1 MKKNHLIFVTI
12 LLLTSCQSAATI
24 YQSTPSTSPAARDT
38 LSSPEPV
45 IENNATPHLAA
56 LGERVA
62 YIRAGDIHLWQEA
75 TGSVRLTD
83 SGDVAHFSASADGEL
98 IAFTR
103 LLDPGNDRG
112 GEELW
117 SIRADGGNL
126 QRWVSAA
133 ELDALHPGRT
143 GKLRYYEF
151 IPGTHRLLFT
161 TAYHL
166 AQEDYGQPAP
176 EEPASRD
183 LQMIDLDSGERRML
197 LQPGEGG
204 FTFSVSPD
212 GQSILLVNPA
222 EILLVDA
229 DGANRRQ
236 MLTFDKIIG
245 AIGDSESI
253 TVVYHLPRP
262 VWSADAS
269 FFLMAIPPGG
279 YINDVDPTRIW
290 RFSPTGEVTL
300 LMEVVA
306 GPVFFDPMVL
316 SPDGSQVGYLEV
328 LDAMRNIDNLHIVNL
343 GSGEDQIVCENG
355 CRFEAWAP
363 DSRHFAYRQGKEDVM
378 YVGSPEDGFTAI
390 PGCVFVGRFRWVN
403 DRQFLMGNCPP
414 EDARLWLGDVTGK
427 LTLIASSVP
436 GDLGVFAP
444 LP

>member
-1 MKKNHLIFVTI
+1 MKAKFLFLFV
-12 LLLTSCQSAATI
+12 LLLASCQSAVAMD
-24 YQSTPSTSPAARDT
+24 QSTPVAQATVPSPVAPLEKTVTPSPAA
-38 LSSPEPV
+38 P
-45 IENNATPHLAA
+45 
-56 LGERVA
+56 GGRVA
-62 YIRAGDIHLWQEA
+62 YIREGDIHLWQEA

-83 SGDVAHFSASADGEL
+83 SGDITHFTASADGEL

-103 LLDPGNDRG
+103 RLNPDNERS

-117 SIRADGGNL
+117 SIRVDGGNL

-133 ELDALHPGRT
+133 ELDTLHPGRT
-143 GKLRYYEF
+143 GRLRYYEF
-151 IPGTHRLLFT
+151 IPGTHCLAFT

-166 AQEDYGQPAP
+166 VQEDYGQPAP
-176 EEPASRD
+176 EEPANRD

-212 GQSILLVNPA
+212 GESILLINPD
-222 EILLVDA
+222 EIFLVDA

-236 MLTFDKIIG
+236 LYTFDKIIG
-245 AIGDSESI
+245 AIGDSKSLAV
-253 TVVYHLPRP
+253 TYHLPQP

-269 FFLMAIPPGG
+269 HFLIVIPPGG
-279 YINDVDPTRIW
+279 YFNDSAPTQIW
-290 RFSPTGEVTL
+290 RFSTSGEAVL

-306 GPVFFDPMVL
+306 GAAFSDPIVL

-328 LDAMRNIDNLHIVNL
+328 LDAMRNIDKLHIANFF
-343 GSGEDQIVCENG
+343 SGEDQIVCENG

-363 DSRHFAYRQGKEDVM
+363 DSRHFAYRQGKQDVM
-378 YVGSPEDGFTAI
+378 YVGSSEDGFTGI
-390 PGCVFVGRFRWVN
+390 PGCVYVGRFRWVN
-403 DRQFLMGNCPP
+403 DRQFLIGNCPP

-436 GDLGVFAP
+436 GDLGVFTP